1 MNFRL
6 HLVRF
11 WTEQLFQ
18 EDAETDDWR
27 RRRLSEVLTTPWT
40 DRQTD
45 RGTDGL
51 GSKERVQ
58 VLTPETEWL
67 GPVKTLRG

>member
-11 WTEQLFQ
+11 WTEQVVQ

-27 RRRLSEVLTTPWT
+27 IRRLSGVNNTM

-58 VLTPETEWL
+58 VLTPATE
-67 GPVKTLRG
+67 